1 MSPSASSYSQLLYTP
16 ISSSS
21 SPPLKNTL
29 QKHDIYNTVLK
40 SESPQPKSRKSN
52 SLLLPITYDNFI
64 NKQITLSDYIIPKLK
79 EAAKT
84 YKIRSSG
91 KKQEII
97 DRITNFFLQT
107 KACIQIQTCFRSWIC
122 RYMIRL
128 RGKALYNKEMCIND
142 ADFCTM
148 EPIKEIQNDYFY
160 SFTDKKEF
168 TYGFDITSLIEMF
181 KRNNK
186 MNPYTREPWSTSR
199 MNEMVTLYNLC
210 FILCEGFSKMNI
222 PYTQNKTNIINN
234 RNRRQTSRVEYNP
247 ITRPITR
254 EEDLIRY
261 TNIVN
266 IRNNTIDNRINELF
280 MEIDL
285 LGNYTNS
292 EWFNSL
298 ELRDYIRLY
307 RKLYEIWYYRGEL
320 SREVQNNICPFY
332 SPFDGIFT
340 RPLLHNEIQL
350 QQIKSACLIVFENM
364 VYSGIN
370 EDYRKIGTL
379 HALSAL
385 TSVSS
390 GARMCLPWLYESIQ
404 N

>member
-1 MSPSASSYSQLLYTP
+1 MSSSYSSSLLHNI
-16 ISSSS
+16 ISK
-21 SPPLKNTL
+21 PQLKNTL
-29 QKHDIYNTVLK
+29 QKHDIYNTVMK
-40 SESPQPKSRKSN
+40 SESQKTNERKSN
-52 SLLLPITYDNFI
+52 KILIPITYDNFI
-64 NKQITLSDYIIPKLK
+64 NGNINLSDYIIPKLK

-186 MNPYTREPWSTSR
+186 MNPYTREPWSESR
-199 MNEMVTLYNLC
+199 INEIVTLYNLS

-222 PYTQNKTNIINN
+222 PYIKDRTNIISN
-234 RNRRQTSRVEYNP
+234 RSRRQSSRVDYNP
-247 ITRPITR
+247 ITRPINR

-280 MEIDL
+280 IEIDL
-285 LGNYTNS
+285 LGNYTS
-292 EWFNSL
+292 REWFDNL
-298 ELRDYIRLY
+298 DLRSYIHLY

-350 QQIKSACLIVFENM
+350 QQIKVACLIVIENM
-364 VYSGIN
+364 VYSGIT
-370 EDYRKIGTL
+370 EDYRKIGIL

-385 TSVSS
+385 TIVSQ
-390 GARMCLPWLYESIQ
+390 GARTCLPWLYESIQ